1 MAALQAVFEERKG
14 NRIGRIRI
22 WGYKTKGKCKMFA
35 ETERNGQEKKNEILH
50 KRKISLFF
58 IIDDRKEQR

>member
-50 KRKISLFF
+50 KREVFAM
-58 IIDDRKEQR
+58 